1 MASITLKMIG
11 KMLINIEDRIKRDKA
26 SMEIKFDR
34 LNTKLSM
41 LETLLMA
48 RIDDVIAAVAEE
60 TSVIASVGV
69 LLDKLTADIAD
80 LREDLVEA
88 EGDTAKV
95 DELLDA
101 VEANKDLLRA
111 AVIRNTPAEGEEPV
125 DEHGLTM

>member
-1 MASITLKMIG
+1 
-11 KMLINIEDRIKRDKA
+11 
-26 SMEIKFDR
+26 
-34 LNTKLSM
+34 M

>member
-1 MASITLKMIG
+1 
-11 KMLINIEDRIKRDKA
+11 MLINIEDRIKRDKA

-48 RIDDVIAAVAEE
+48 RIDDVITAVAEE

-111 AVIRNTPAEGEEPV
+111 AVIRNTPSEGEEPV